1 MSTHRVCRRSKK
13 RGFTLIELLV
23 VITIIGIL
31 IGLLLPAINAAREAA
46 NRNTCFNKLRQV
58 GLALHNYESGKRRY
72 PAETQ
77 NLVTSTP
84 FNALKSSPA
93 SQTTTAVT
101 GYSWIVFILPMLE
114 ETNLYNSIS
123 QNSARFTDPKGP
135 FDTTNTYGSA
145 TFQQVSCVP
154 LPALVCPSWAGDGYT
169 NSNTTVDVGTS
180 VGAPTTPIPY
190 GASEYANVDSST
202 PGTGINAYKG
212 KVGITNYKAMVGT
225 HISTKTKLIVENGG
239 FIYSG
244 NQGLVEGA
252 ISDGSSKTIFCAET
266 KESGYAAWIDGAVCW
281 LVANDPNATTGPG
294 ATTGPDSPPWTI
306 PNIAINVGYNVAL
319 AGVTPVPPNNHT
331 YLPKGKTP
339 IGAMANDWWWG
350 PSSDHGGGIVSHVYG
365 DGHTLGITDQC
376 DGQTYLN
383 LTTRNGSEPVD
394 DTKIN

>member
-1 MSTHRVCRRSKK
+1 MSTHSVCRRSKT

-77 NLVTSTP
+77 NLITTTP
-84 FNALKSSPA
+84 FTPLTSVPA
-93 SQTTTAVT
+93 GNSGAKLT

-123 QNSARFTDPKGP
+123 QNSARFTDAKGP
-135 FDTTNTYGSA
+135 FDPANVYGSA
-145 TFQQVSCVP
+145 TYQQVSCVS
-154 LPALVCPSWAGDGYT
+154 LPALICPSWAGDGYT
-169 NSNTTVDVGTS
+169 NSNTTVDNGVGTTPP
-180 VGAPTTPIPY
+180 PTY
-190 GASEYANVDSST
+190 GASEYAGINSST
-202 PGTGINAYKG
+202 PGTGTNDYKG

-225 HISTKTKLIVENGG
+225 HISTKTKQIVENGG

-244 NQGLVEGA
+244 NQGLTEGA
-252 ISDGSSKTIFCAET
+252 ISDGSSKTIFCVET
-266 KESGYAAWIDGAVCW
+266 KESSYAAWIDGAVCW
-281 LVANDPNATTGPG
+281 LVANDPSAAAPG
-294 ATTGPDSPPWTI
+294 ASTAPDSPLWQNPT
-306 PNIAINVGYNVAL
+306 IAINVGYNLAL
-319 AGVTPVPPNNHT
+319 ANVTPVPPNNHF

-365 DGHTLGITDQC
+365 DGHTLGVTDQC

-383 LTTRNGSEPVD
+383 LTTRNGSEPID